1 MDRPRAWFVVATG
14 SSMIMTVFCWHLTAC
29 YLVQSVLLMV
39 GARLPAADTPLWFP
53 ALAGWLAACSLACV
67 GMVALFRR
75 FERVAP
81 GRGSVRTPIA
91 VAGTLAAAVGLYAV
105 SKVGLDGL
113 VTEQGLPGAAA
124 VVPLVLVAAGAL
136 VLRRTQ

>member
-1 MDRPRAWFVVATG
+1 
-14 SSMIMTVFCWHLTAC
+14 
-29 YLVQSVLLMV
+29 VLLMV
-39 GARLPAADTPLWFP
+39 GAQLPAADTPLWFP
-53 ALAGWLAACSLACV
+53 ALAGWLTACSLACV
-67 GMVALFRR
+67 GIVALFRR

-81 GRGSVRTPIA
+81 GRGSVRTPVA

-113 VTEQGLPGAAA
+113 VTEQGLPGAV

-136 VLRRTQ
+136 VLRRTN